1 MKPTLR
7 RLSAVLCLLIATPSI
22 HAETTALELPTIFS
36 DGMVLQRDMP
46 VPVWGRAQ
54 AGARVT
60 VRFANQS
67 VDATADA
74 SGTWLA
80 KLAPLTASAAPAE
93 LAVESGDAS
102 RVIRDVLVGE
112 VWLCSGQSN
121 MVWSMNNS
129 LDGDLDALGA
139 SNPLIR
145 LYQVDRTPAA
155 EPRFSAKAAWSH
167 STPATVRDF
176 SAVAY
181 HFGKALQPALNVP
194 IGLIQSAWGGTGAI
208 SWTRSS
214 AFPQHPQLMEKHQEW
229 EGGMAKFPAK
239 MEEWNKAMNA
249 WKKANGI
256 APDTQINPQQH
267 PTAPKPPFHDP
278 ASPHRPGSLA
288 NGMIAPVAP
297 AALRGVIWYHGESD
311 ANWEPTRYDERI
323 AVLFN
328 DWRKWFEN
336 PSMAVGIVQLASF
349 MPVKSEPSDDPWPH
363 LRESQRR
370 FVRNDPHAGLAVAID
385 VGETDD
391 IHPTDKTTVGRRLA
405 RWALA
410 DVYGK
415 LTLRGGPELVA
426 AEFTGGGEVK
436 LTFSQTG
443 GGLRAFNGPP
453 LLGFTLAGA
462 DGVFHPANAEITGKN
477 SLVVRSKAVPDPV
490 RVRYAWQN
498 HPASANLRNQERLP
512 ASPFE
517 IAKP

>member
-1 MKPTLR
+1 MKLTIR
-7 RLSAVLCLLIATPSI
+7 RMSAVLCLLIAAPSI
-22 HAETTALELPTIFS
+22 HAETAALEIPTIFS

-60 VRFANQS
+60 VRFANQA

-74 SGTWLA
+74 SGAWIA
-80 KLAPLTASAAPAE
+80 RLAPLAASAAPAE

-121 MVWSMNNS
+121 MVWTMGNS

-139 SNPLIR
+139 TNPLIR
-145 LYQVDRTPAA
+145 LYQVDMTPAA

-167 STPATVRDF
+167 STPATVPGF

-181 HFGKALQPALNVP
+181 HFGKALQPALGVP
-194 IGLIQSAWGGTGAI
+194 VGLIQSAWGGTPAI

-214 AFPQHPQLMEKHQEW
+214 AFPQHPQLMERHQAW
-229 EGGMAKFPAK
+229 EEGVAKFPAQLEEWK
-239 MEEWNKAMNA
+239 KAMEE

-256 APDTQINPQQH
+256 APGTQINPQQH
-267 PTAPKPPFHDP
+267 PNAPKFAGYDP
-278 ASPHRPGSLA
+278 TSQHRPGSLA

-297 AALRGVIWYHGESD
+297 SALRGVIWYQGESD
-311 ANWEPTRYDERI
+311 ATKPTRYDEHI

-336 PSMAVGIVQLASF
+336 PSMPVGIVQLASF

-370 FVRNDPHAGLAVAID
+370 FVRKDPHAGLAVAID
-385 VGETDD
+385 IGETDD

-415 LTLRGGPELVA
+415 LTLRGGPELDA
-426 AEFTGGGEVK
+426 ADFTDGGVK

-443 GGLRAFNGPP
+443 SGLRAFNGPP

-462 DGVFHPANAEITGKN
+462 DGVFHPANAKITGKD

-490 RVRYAWQN
+490 HVRYAWQN
-498 HPASANLRNQERLP
+498 NPASANLRNQERLP